1 MGNILL
7 LDVAHSSFIRY
18 DGIDKVLVVKR
29 IGQGRVIW
37 GLKKN

>member
-18 DGIDKVLVVKR
+18 DGLGKVLL
-29 IGQGRVIW
+29 
-37 GLKKN
+37 GLISQLTDLTTV